1 MIVVNFLC
9 ISCREGLLTSS
20 VFCDISVRS
29 FFKALHSSALK
40 KDRTLI
46 KKLVNAMP
54 DCVEAVIKAK
64 GGVAKY

>member
-1 MIVVNFLC
+1 MVIFGSETETTLDF
-9 ISCREGLLTSS
+9 ILRRLT
-20 VFCDISVRS
+20 
-29 FFKALHSSALK
+29 ALEWCAVK

-54 DCVEAVIKAK
+54 DRVEAVIKAK